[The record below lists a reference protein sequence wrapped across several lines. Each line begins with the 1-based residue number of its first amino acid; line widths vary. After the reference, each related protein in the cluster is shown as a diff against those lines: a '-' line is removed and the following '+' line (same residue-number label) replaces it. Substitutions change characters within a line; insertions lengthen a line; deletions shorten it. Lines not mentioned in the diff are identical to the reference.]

1 MIAQIVT
8 VVFLLLLVRILA
20 FFTSS
25 ETAFLSISKI
35 TLRQLIDGNKPK
47 ARLIEQ
53 LKSQMDKLLTTVLV
67 GTNFI
72 NTLATSLATALAI
85 DLAGQDGVA
94 IATVIMTII
103 IVIFG
108 ETLPKTLAAWKPVEK
123 AQSAAGT
130 LAILEKIL
138 APVIKVF
145 TFITDGLA
153 RAAEHLWTTDE
164 PEITEDELKALI
176 EMGSAEGTL
185 EGNEKEL
192 LNKIFEFNDM
202 RVRDICRHRS
212 RVKTLDENADFE
224 ETRQAF
230 ISSGYSRLPVLGT
243 SGENT
248 ETAGEAVITGLVHYK
263 RVLFF
268 SGNRAT
274 FKAKN
279 VMRPVLFIPE
289 TVPVE
294 TLLKRFRSTR
304 QSFAVV
310 VDEHGSNAGIV
321 TMVDI
326 MRAVFGR
333 MTDEYAEHPVPPEKR
348 IRVTGKS
355 EFLVPGDMLITDVNT
370 NFKLNLASEDCDTI
384 GGWLLEQFGYLPE
397 NGEKLKVGNRWF
409 IVEEQAARRIQNI
422 RIRYDR
428 ETSQPR

>member
-1 MIAQIVT
+1 MITRIVIII
-8 VVFLLLLVRILA
+8 VLLLLVRILA

-35 TLRQLIDGNKPK
+35 TLRQMIDGNQPK
-47 ARLIEQ
+47 AKLIGQ
-53 LKSQMDKLLTTVLV
+53 LKAHMDKLLSTVLI

-94 IATVIMTII
+94 IATGIMTVI

-123 AQSAAGT
+123 AQGAAGT
-130 LAILEKIL
+130 INVLEKIL
-138 APVIKVF
+138 TPVIAMF
-145 TFITDGLA
+145 TFITDALS
-153 RAAEHLWTTDE
+153 RTAAHMWQNDE

-176 EMGSAEGTL
+176 DMGDEEGTL

-212 RVKTLDENADFE
+212 LVKTLDEDAGFE

-230 ISSGYSRLPVLGT
+230 INSGFSRLPVIST
-243 SGENT
+243 PTESEDSGSKNI
-248 ETAGEAVITGLVHYK
+248 AGLVHYK
-263 RVLFF
+263 TVLFY
-268 SGNRAT
+268 SGSRAA
-274 FKAKN
+274 FKAKD

-294 TLLKRFRSTR
+294 TLLKRFRATR

-333 MTDEYAEHPVPPEKR
+333 MTDDYNGHQLPPEKR

-370 NFKLNLASEDCDTI
+370 SFHVNLQSEECDTV

-409 IVEEQAARRIQNI
+409 IVEEQSARRIQNI

-428 ETSQPR
+428 ETSQPK

>member
-1 MIAQIVT
+1 MITQIITGIV
-8 VVFLLLLVRILA
+8 LLLLVRILA

-35 TLRQLIDGNKPK
+35 TLRQLIESNKPK
-47 ARLIEQ
+47 AKLIGK
-53 LKSQMDKLLTTVLV
+53 LKSQMDKLLTTVLI

-85 DLAGQDGVA
+85 DLAGNDGVA
-94 IATVIMTII
+94 IATGIMTVI

-123 AQSAAGT
+123 AQNAAGT
-130 LAILEKIL
+130 LNILEKVL
-138 APVIKVF
+138 TPVIALF
-145 TFITDGLA
+145 TIITDGLTRMA
-153 RAAEHLWTTDE
+153 GRLWKDDE
-164 PEITEDELKALI
+164 PEITEDELKTLI
-176 EMGSAEGTL
+176 DVGDEEGTL

-212 RVKTLDENADFE
+212 LVKTLSEDAGFE

-230 ISSGYSRLPVLGT
+230 IESGFSRLPVLSTSSGNDD
-243 SGENT
+243 SGE
-248 ETAGEAVITGLVHYK
+248 ESITGLVHYK
-263 RVLFF
+263 SVLFW
-268 SGNRAT
+268 SGSRAS

-294 TLLKRFRSTR
+294 TLLKRFRTSR

-333 MTDEYAEHPVPPEKR
+333 MTDEYTEHQIPPEKR

-355 EFLVPGDMLITDVNT
+355 EFLIPGDMLITDVNAF
-370 NFKLNLASEDCDTI
+370 FKMNLQSEECDTI

-397 NGEKLKVGNRWF
+397 NGDKLKAGNRWF
-409 IVEEQAARRIQNI
+409 IVEEQSARRIQNI
-422 RIRYDR
+422 RIRYER
-428 ETSQPR
+428 ETSQPT

>member
-1 MIAQIVT
+1 MISQAVT
-8 VVFLLLLVRILA
+8 VIILLLLVRILA

-35 TLRQLIDGNKPK
+35 TLRQMIESNQPK
-47 ARLIEQ
+47 AKLISQ
-53 LKSQMDKLLTTVLV
+53 LKAQMDKLLSTVLI

-85 DLAGQDGVA
+85 ELAGQDGVA
-94 IATVIMTII
+94 IATGIMTVI

-123 AQSAAGT
+123 AQNAAGT

-138 APVIKVF
+138 TPVIAVF
-145 TFITDGLA
+145 SFITDGLS
-153 RAAEHLWTTDE
+153 RAASRIWHNDE
-164 PEITEDELKALI
+164 PEITEDELKTLI
-176 EMGSAEGTL
+176 DMGDEEGTL

-212 RVKTLDENADFE
+212 LVKTIAEDAGYE

-230 ISSGYSRLPVLGT
+230 IKSGFSRLPVTG
-243 SGENT
+243 SST
-248 ETAGEAVITGLVHYK
+248 EAEEETITGLVHYK
-263 RVLFF
+263 TVLFY
-268 SGNRAT
+268 SGSRAT

-294 TLLKRFRSTR
+294 TLLKRFRTTR

-310 VDEHGSNAGIV
+310 IDEHGSNAGIV

-333 MTDEYAEHPVPPEKR
+333 MTDEYTEHQLPPEKR

-370 NFKLNLASEDCDTI
+370 SFHVNLQSEECDTI

-409 IVEEQAARRIQNI
+409 IVEEVAARRIQNI

-428 ETSQPR
+428 ETSQPK

>member
-1 MIAQIVT
+1 MITQIITGLV
-8 VVFLLLLVRILA
+8 LILLVRILA

-35 TLRQLIDGNKPK
+35 TLRQLLDGNKPK
-47 ARLIEQ
+47 AKLIEK
-53 LKSQMDKLLTTVLV
+53 LKAQTDKLLSTVLI

-85 DLAGQDGVA
+85 DLAGQEGVA
-94 IATVIMTII
+94 IATGAMTVI

-108 ETLPKTLAAWKPVEK
+108 ETLPKTLATWKPVEK
-123 AQSAAGT
+123 AQGAART
-130 LAILEKIL
+130 LLFLEKIL
-138 APVIKVF
+138 SPVIKLF
-145 TFITDGLA
+145 TLITDGLSK
-153 RAAEHLWTTDE
+153 AAGRLWNDNE
-164 PEITEDELKALI
+164 PEITEEEFKTLFELSDE
-176 EMGSAEGTL
+176 EGTL

-192 LNKIFEFNDM
+192 LNKIIAFNDM

-212 RVKTLDENADFE
+212 LVKTLSEDADFE
-224 ETRQAF
+224 ETRKAF
-230 ISSGYSRLPVLGT
+230 ISSGFSRLPVL
-243 SGENT
+243 SAKPDAET
-248 ETAGEAVITGLVHYK
+248 EGEAVITGLVHYK
-263 RVLFF
+263 RVLFYA
-268 SGNRAT
+268 GNKAA

-294 TLLKRFRSTR
+294 TLLKRFRVTR

-333 MTDEYAEHPVPPEKR
+333 MTDEYTEHPVPPEQR
-348 IRVTGKS
+348 IRMTGKS
-355 EFLVPGDMLITDVNT
+355 EFLMPGDMLITDVNT
-370 NFKLNLASEDCDTI
+370 CFAMNLVSEECDTI

-397 NGEKLKVGNRWF
+397 NGEKLKVGNRLF
-409 IVEEQAARRIQNI
+409 IVEEVASRRIQNI

-428 ETSQPR
+428 ETSQPK

>member
-1 MIAQIVT
+1 MITQIAIVII
-8 VVFLLLLVRILA
+8 LLLLVRILA

-35 TLRQLIDGNKPK
+35 TLRQMIDSNQPK
-47 ARLIEQ
+47 AKLIGQ
-53 LKSQMDKLLTTVLV
+53 LKAQMDKLLSTVLI

-94 IATVIMTII
+94 IATGIMTVI

-108 ETLPKTLAAWKPVEK
+108 ETLPKTMAAWKPVEK
-123 AQSAAGT
+123 AQGSAAT
-130 LAILEKIL
+130 LLFLEKIL
-138 APVIKVF
+138 TPVIAVF

-153 RAAEHLWTTDE
+153 HAAERLWQSDE
-164 PEITEDELKALI
+164 PEITEDELRALF
-176 EMGSAEGTL
+176 EVGDEEGTL
-185 EGNEKEL
+185 EENEKEL
-192 LNKIFEFNDM
+192 LNKIIEFNDM

-212 RVKTLDENADFE
+212 LVKTINEDAGFE

-230 ISSGYSRLPVLGT
+230 ISSGFSRLPVLNSA
-243 SGENT
+243 SGSE
-248 ETAGEAVITGLVHYK
+248 ETGSKSITGLVHYK
-263 RVLFF
+263 SVLFW
-268 SGNRAT
+268 SGSRAT

-294 TLLKRFRSTR
+294 TLLKRFRTTR

-326 MRAVFGR
+326 MRAVFGH
-333 MTDEYAEHPVPPEKR
+333 MTDEYTEHHVQPEQR
-348 IRVTGKS
+348 IRMTGKS
-355 EFLVPGDMLITDVNT
+355 EFLIPGDMLITDINT
-370 NFKLNLASEDCDTI
+370 SFALNLQSEECDTI

-397 NGEKLKVGNRWF
+397 TGEKLKVGNRWF
-409 IVEEQAARRIQNI
+409 IVEEQSARRIQNI
-422 RIRYDR
+422 RIRYDKD
-428 ETSQPR
+428 TSQPK

>member
-1 MIAQIVT
+1 MITQIITGIV
-8 VVFLLLLVRILA
+8 LILLVRILA

-35 TLRQLIDGNKPK
+35 TLRQLIDGRKPK
-47 ARLIEQ
+47 ADLIAKLKAQTDRLLSTI
-53 LKSQMDKLLTTVLV
+53 LI

-94 IATVIMTII
+94 IATGIMSVI

-108 ETLPKTLAAWKPVEK
+108 ETLPKTMAAWKPVEK
-123 AQSAAGT
+123 AQSSAFP
-130 LAILEKIL
+130 LFILEKVL
-138 APVIKVF
+138 TPVVAVF
-145 TFITDGLA
+145 TLITDGLA
-153 RAAEHLWTTDE
+153 RAVSHLWKNDE
-164 PEITEDELKALI
+164 PEITEEELKTLFDVGD
-176 EMGSAEGTL
+176 EEGTL

-192 LNKIFEFNDM
+192 LNKIIEFNDI

-212 RVKTLDENADFE
+212 LVKTISEDADFE

-230 ISSGYSRLPVLGT
+230 ISSGFSRLPVLST
-243 SGENT
+243 DSESDESGSRT
-248 ETAGEAVITGLVHYK
+248 IAGLVHYK
-263 RVLFF
+263 SVLFW
-268 SGNRAT
+268 SGSRAS
-274 FKAKN
+274 FKARN

-294 TLLKRFRSTR
+294 TLLKRFRTTR

-333 MTDEYAEHPVPPEKR
+333 MTDEYTEHQLPPEQR

-355 EFLVPGDMLITDVNT
+355 EFLIPGDMLITDVNT
-370 NFKLNLASEDCDTI
+370 SFALNLQSEECDTI

-397 NGEKLKVGNRWF
+397 NGEKIKVGNRLF
-409 IVEEQAARRIQNI
+409 IVEEQSARRIQNI
-422 RIRYDR
+422 RIRYER
-428 ETSQPR
+428 ETSQL

>member
-1 MIAQIVT
+1 MITQTVT
-8 VVFLLLLVRILA
+8 GIILVLLVYILA

-47 ARLIEQ
+47 AHLIEK
-53 LKSQMDKLLTTVLV
+53 LKNNTDKLLSTILI

-72 NTLATSLATALAI
+72 NTLATSLATALAM
-85 DLAGQDGVA
+85 DLAGNSGVA
-94 IATVIMTII
+94 LATGVMTVI

-108 ETLPKTLAAWKPVEK
+108 ETLPKTMAAWKPVEK

-130 LAILEKIL
+130 LLVLEKL
-138 APVIKVF
+138 LTPVIALF
-145 TFITDGLA
+145 TFITDGLTK
-153 RAAEHLWTTDE
+153 AAEHFWTTDE
-164 PEITEDELKALI
+164 PEITEDELKTLI
-176 EMGSAEGTL
+176 EVGDEEGTL

-192 LNKIFEFNDM
+192 LTKIFEFNDM

-212 RVKTLDENADFE
+212 LVKTLDEDSGFE
-224 ETRQAF
+224 ETKKAF
-230 ISSGYSRLPVLGT
+230 IESGFSRLPVKGT
-243 SGENT
+243 PSENPET
-248 ETAGEAVITGLVHYK
+248 EGEAAILGLVHYK
-263 RVLFF
+263 TVLFW
-268 SGNRAT
+268 SGSKAA
-274 FKAKN
+274 FKAKD

-294 TLLKRFRSTR
+294 TLLKRFRATR

-333 MTDEYAEHPVPPEKR
+333 MTDEYTEHPMPPEQR

-370 NFKLNLASEDCDTI
+370 NFKMNLDSEECDTI

-397 NGEKLKVGNRWF
+397 TGEKIKVDNRLF
-409 IVEEQAARRIQNI
+409 IVEEQSARRIQNI
-422 RIRYDR
+422 RIRYEKDM
-428 ETSQPR
+428 SQPR

>member
-1 MIAQIVT
+1 MITQIIT
-8 VVFLLLLVRILA
+8 VIALLLLVRILA
-20 FFTSS
+20 FFTAS

-35 TLRQLIDGNKPK
+35 TLRQLIEGNKPK
-47 ARLIEQ
+47 AKLIEQ
-53 LKSQMDKLLTTVLV
+53 LKAQMDRLLSTVLI
-67 GTNFI
+67 GTNFV

-85 DLAGQDGVA
+85 GLAGQDGVA
-94 IATVIMTII
+94 IATGIMTVI

-108 ETLPKTLAAWKPVEK
+108 ETLPKTIAAWKPVEK
-123 AQSAAGT
+123 AQSAAVP
-130 LAILEKIL
+130 LLFLEKAL
-138 APVIKVF
+138 KPVVAVF
-145 TFITDGLA
+145 SFITDGLA
-153 RAAEHLWTTDE
+153 RAAGLLWKNTE
-164 PEITEDELKALI
+164 PEITEEELRTLI
-176 EMGSAEGTL
+176 DVGNEEGTL

-212 RVKTLDENADFE
+212 LVKTIREDADFE

-230 ISSGYSRLPVLGT
+230 ISSGFSRLPVLSAESENDE
-243 SGENT
+243 SGSRT
-248 ETAGEAVITGLVHYK
+248 VAGLVHYK
-263 RVLFF
+263 SVLFW
-268 SGNRAT
+268 SGSRASFT
-274 FKAKN
+274 AKS

-333 MTDEYAEHPVPPEKR
+333 MTDEYTEHQRPAEQR

-355 EFLVPGDMLITDVNT
+355 EFLIPGDMLLADVNSS
-370 NFKLNLASEDCDTI
+370 FAMNLESEECDTI

-397 NGEKLKVGNRWF
+397 NGEKLKVGNHWF
-409 IVEEQAARRIQNI
+409 IVEEQASRRIQNI
-422 RIRYDR
+422 RMRYER

>member
-1 MIAQIVT
+1 MITQIIT
-8 VVFLLLLVRILA
+8 VIALLLLVRILA
-20 FFTSS
+20 FFTAS

-35 TLRQLIDGNKPK
+35 TLRQLIEGNKPK
-47 ARLIEQ
+47 AKLIEQ
-53 LKSQMDKLLTTVLV
+53 LKAQMDRLLSTVLI
-67 GTNFI
+67 GTNFV

-85 DLAGQDGVA
+85 GLAGQDGVA
-94 IATVIMTII
+94 IATGIMTVI

-108 ETLPKTLAAWKPVEK
+108 ETLPKTIAAWKPVEK
-123 AQSAAGT
+123 AQRAAVP
-130 LAILEKIL
+130 LLFLEKAL
-138 APVIKVF
+138 KPVVAVF
-145 TFITDGLA
+145 SFITDGLA
-153 RAAEHLWTTDE
+153 RTAGLLWKNTG
-164 PEITEDELKALI
+164 PEITEEELRTLI
-176 EMGSAEGTL
+176 DVGNEEGTL

-212 RVKTLDENADFE
+212 LVKTIREDADFE

-230 ISSGYSRLPVLGT
+230 ISSGFSRLPVLST
-243 SGENT
+243 ESENDESGSRT
-248 ETAGEAVITGLVHYK
+248 IAGLVHYK
-263 RVLFF
+263 SVLFWSGSRASF
-268 SGNRAT
+268 S
-274 FKAKN
+274 AKS

-294 TLLKRFRSTR
+294 TLLKRFRTTH

-333 MTDEYAEHPVPPEKR
+333 MTDEYTENQRPAEQR

-355 EFLVPGDMLITDVNT
+355 EFLIPGDMLLADVNT
-370 NFKLNLASEDCDTI
+370 NFAMNLESEECDTI

-397 NGEKLKVGNRWF
+397 NGEKLKVGNHWF
-409 IVEEQAARRIQNI
+409 IVEEQASRRIQNI
-422 RIRYDR
+422 RMRYDR
-428 ETSQPR
+428 ETSQPK